1 MAKYISNKTHNQ
13 KDQTDHQLTPQK
25 SSYSQPY
32 SKYTKTYPT
41 EHLNSSSKTNSHTPP
56 TFPQSSIGK
65 KKIVLG
71 VAVGKAYSDELKLLW
86 SMLDRAE
93 FKAQHFVA
101 DGYYDSVRLIK
112 HFEQRQIKCVTP
124 ISERTRQEVRNRYRK
139 LVKERY
145 EDERYY
151 RRICGR
157 SRYEV
162 EQLFGNVRR
171 ACGDRDNTRLYELA
185 SVFVL
190 VRFIFWNHM
199 TLLKLSF
206 LCFSTC
212 GIELLSYAYK
222 IILKHSRLL
231 LSSVLL
237 RVKLVNMDKKL

>member
-1 MAKYISNKTHNQ
+1 VLVADATGFGYDDTVKLNYLRGRQIREVKAHVKTEV
-13 KDQTDHQLTPQK
+13 L
-25 SSYSQPY
+25 
-32 SKYTKTYPT
+32 
-41 EHLNSSSKTNSHTPP
+41 
-56 TFPQSSIGK
+56 IGVGGK

-86 SMLDRAE
+86 AILDRAE

-139 LVKERY
+139 LVKESY

-151 RRICGR
+151 RKIYQR
-157 SRYEV
+157 SRYDV

-190 VRFIFWNHM
+190 VRFILWNLM
-199 TLLKLSF
+199 TLVKLSF

-212 GIELLSYAYK
+212 GVELLSYAHE
-222 IILKHSRLL
+222 IILKHSQLFFL
-231 LSSVLL
+231 TF
-237 RVKLVNMDKKL
+237 